1 MAAVA
6 HQRSPTKFAPAD
18 WHTANFVIA
27 SSSERQRTTAHDVRQ
42 QSQRLRNDTGRVCG
56 WGVCVGGGWEEI
68 NKLSSMARSHRD
80 TWKLQLIST
89 NTPCPSQHTHT
100 HTENKTRW
108 TQHSTDTKL
117 GQRIGD
123 IHSWRETLEKTLQD
137 TETEINT
144 VPPSFSLPLSFL
156 SLHPFS

>member
-1 MAAVA
+1 MMSDNRARGSGMIPV
-6 HQRSPTKFAPAD
+6 
-18 WHTANFVIA
+18 
-27 SSSERQRTTAHDVRQ
+27 
-42 QSQRLRNDTGRVCG
+42 GCVCVGVCGCGCGCVGGG
-56 WGVCVGGGWEEI
+56 WGVGGEWGGGGGGGWEEI

-89 NTPCPSQHTHT
+89 NTPCPPPPPPPPPPTHTHT

-144 VPPSFSLPLSFL
+144 VPPSFFLPLSFL